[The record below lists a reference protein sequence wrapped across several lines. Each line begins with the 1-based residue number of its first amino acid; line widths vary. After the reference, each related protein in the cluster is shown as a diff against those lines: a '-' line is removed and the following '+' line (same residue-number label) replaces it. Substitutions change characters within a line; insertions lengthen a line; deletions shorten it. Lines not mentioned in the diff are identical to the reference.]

1 MKLDNKIV
9 LVTGVSSGIGAAT
22 ASLLR
27 AQGAQVIGVD
37 LKAPHM
43 TLDGFVQGDLS
54 SAENIDRLLP
64 QLPAR
69 FDSLCNIA
77 GVPGTANPQLLA
89 RVNYLG
95 LRHLS
100 QALLP
105 RINAGGSIVNMPR
118 SSVPSGRCAWNSTRR
133 WRASKALPPGKPGWP
148 SIRCRTRPAT
158 STSRK
163 P

>member
-27 AQGAQVIGVD
+27 AHGAQVIGVD

-54 SAENIDRLLP
+54 SAENIERLLP

-69 FDSLCNIA
+69 LDSLCNIA
-77 GVPGTANPQLLA
+77 GVPGTANPRLLA

-95 LRHLS
+95 
-100 QALLP
+100 
-105 RINAGGSIVNMPR
+105 
-118 SSVPSGRCAWNSTRR
+118 
-133 WRASKALPPGKPGWP
+133 
-148 SIRCRTRPAT
+148 
-158 STSRK
+158 
-163 P
+163 